1 MAFWIAS
8 SPHNHSQAETSAL
21 MRLVIYA
28 VLPGIFAQWY
38 FFGWG
43 NIIHIALAIIT
54 ALTCEFIVLSLR
66 NKSKNKHKSTRNQLF
81 DGSAILTAILLG
93 ICLPALAPWWIS
105 VIGAAFA
112 IVVVKQLY
120 GGLGHNPFNPAMAAY
135 VMLLIS
141 FPIQMTSWQPPLDLI
156 TIDLGFTNTV
166 TTLFTSFTKEGYS
179 VEQLRTSIDGFTMAT
194 PLDTLKTNL
203 SLGFTSFEI
212 IKDPLFSNDLPLGLG
227 IAFGWEWVNIAFLA
241 GGLILMAKKA
251 IAWQTP
257 VSFLFSL
264 FICSFI
270 AYSINPDSSAST
282 LFHWLTGGCMLG
294 AFFILTDPVTGATS
308 VKGRLIVGALAG
320 LLVYLIRTF
329 GGYPDGVAF
338 AILLCNMSAP
348 LIDQYTR
355 PRTYGH
361 NIDIVKTSIS
371 AEKTNDKGVSK

>member
-43 NIIHIALAIIT
+43 NIIHITLAIVT

-66 NKSKNKHKSTRNQLF
+66 SENKAKSISKQLF
-81 DGSAILTAILLG
+81 DGSSILTAILLG
-93 ICLPALAPWWIS
+93 ICLPAIAPWWIS
-105 VIGAAFA
+105 VIGVAFA

-141 FPIQMTSWQPPLDLI
+141 FPIQMTSWQPPLALMSI
-156 TIDLGFTNTV
+156 NLEFSNTLTTIFTGFTR
-166 TTLFTSFTKEGYS
+166 EGYS
-179 VEQLRTSIDGFTMAT
+179 VEQLRTSVDGFTMAT

-203 SLGFTSFEI
+203 GLGHTVFETI
-212 IKDPLFSNDLPLGLG
+212 ETPIFANDLSSALG
-227 IAFGWEWVNIAFLA
+227 IAFGWEWVNLAFLA
-241 GGLILMAKKA
+241 GGLVLIIKKA

-257 VSFLFSL
+257 FSFLFSL
-264 FICSFI
+264 LVCSFI
-270 AYSINPDSSAST
+270 AYSNSPDTSAST

-308 VKGRLIVGALAG
+308 IKGRLIVGALAG
-320 LLVYLIRTF
+320 LLVYLIRTL

-338 AILLCNMSAP
+338 AVLLCNMAAP
-348 LIDQYTR
+348 LIDRYTR
-355 PRTYGH
+355 PRAYGH
-361 NIDIVKTSIS
+361 DI
-371 AEKTNDKGVSK
+371 EKEKQVSNEKLNND

>member
-8 SPHNHSQAETSAL
+8 SPHNHNQAETSAL

-28 VLPGIFAQWY
+28 VLPGVFAQWY

-43 NIIHIALAIIT
+43 NIIHITLAVTT
-54 ALTCEFIVLSLR
+54 ALICEFIVLSLR
-66 NKSKNKHKSTRNQLF
+66 SKKISKQLF

-93 ICLPALAPWWIS
+93 ICLPAIAPWWIS

-112 IVVVKQLY
+112 IVIVKQLY

-156 TIDLGFTNTV
+156 TIDLGFANTL
-166 TTLFTSFTKEGYS
+166 TTIFTGFTSEGYS
-179 VEQLRTSIDGFTMAT
+179 VEQLRTNIDGFTMAT

-203 SLGFTSFEI
+203 GLGLTVFETVGSTIFANDLSSSLGFS
-212 IKDPLFSNDLPLGLG
+212 
-227 IAFGWEWVNIAFLA
+227 FGWEWVNIAFFA
-241 GGLILMAKKA
+241 GGLVLIAKKA

-257 VSFLFSL
+257 FSFLFSL

-270 AYSINPDSSAST
+270 AYSINPDNSAST

-308 VKGRLIVGALAG
+308 VKGRLVIGALAG

-338 AILLCNMSAP
+338 AILLCNMAAP

-361 NIDIVKTSIS
+361 NINNINSSVIVD
-371 AEKTNDKGVSK
+371 EEDKQKEAK